1 MLAAVSEGRLR
12 ASANAPKELSDGNHT
27 WRYIEEIYLGEMESS
42 LSPTAYV
49 ILGMVRREPRS
60 GYEIKAMVDKT
71 TRFFW
76 AASYGQIYP
85 ELKRLSE
92 AGLVVGV
99 DSPTGGRRRTVYEIT
114 ADGEEE
120 LKAWLR
126 QPPETFE
133 MREEGLLKLFFA
145 GALPREEAVE
155 ILRAMRRH
163 REAVLAQFRAMH
175 AEKSGTELEDP
186 FPMIVLRSG
195 IEFTEWFVDWCERME
210 VEILESAL
218 EERSS

>member
-1 MLAAVSEGRLR
+1 
-12 ASANAPKELSDGNHT
+12 
-27 WRYIEEIYLGEMESS
+27 MEA

-49 ILGMVRREPRS
+49 ILGMVRKGPKS
-60 GYEIKAMVDKT
+60 GYEIKAMVDNS

-85 ELKRLSE
+85 ELKHLSE
-92 AGLVVGV
+92 AGLVVGS

-126 QPPETFE
+126 QPPRTFE

-145 GALPREEAVE
+145 DALPAAEAVD
-155 ILRAMRRH
+155 ILRGMRAH
-163 REAVLAQFRAMH
+163 REAVA
-175 AEKSGTELEDP
+175 AELRSMQKLKEEIDDP
-186 FPMIVLRSG
+186 FPLIVLRLG
-195 IEFTEWFVDWCERME
+195 IEFTEWFADWCERME
-210 VEILESAL
+210 GQLLDAVPDEG
-218 EERSS
+218 SS